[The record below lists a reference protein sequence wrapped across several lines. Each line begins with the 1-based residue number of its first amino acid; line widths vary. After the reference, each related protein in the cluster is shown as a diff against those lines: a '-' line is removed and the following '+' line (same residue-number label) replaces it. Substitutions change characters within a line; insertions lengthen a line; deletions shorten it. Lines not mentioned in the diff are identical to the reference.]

1 MKLFKILE
9 KESNKKK
16 IRKSDDYKFFNEN
29 KFELNKNPYFE
40 KYGEVSNIFDVICS
54 NIVICG
60 LQNKEKLDKI
70 IEEEYF
76 ASGERKIENIKN
88 EINERIIDLPY
99 LKVQN
104 IKVYIPFFNINT
116 NAIYS
121 LRSEQMSNEPYV
133 NLAENYSAFLTD
145 PFTTYGVD
153 IFDFLSTKLVRI
165 DECATAVAFY
175 HFDFN
180 AIFIINRQGSLDNVI
195 YLFDR
200 NIKHPNFNHIVDRI
214 RPVIKAYFDGNL
226 NDFIYL
232 LYKNSLI
239 SYNTFRK
246 ICKEKKL
253 WHF

>member
-88 EINERIIDLPY
+88 EINERR
-99 LKVQN
+99 K
-104 IKVYIPFFNINT
+104 KH
-116 NAIYS
+116 
-121 LRSEQMSNEPYV
+121 
-133 NLAENYSAFLTD
+133 
-145 PFTTYGVD
+145 
-153 IFDFLSTKLVRI
+153 DF
-165 DECATAVAFY
+165 
-175 HFDFN
+175 
-180 AIFIINRQGSLDNVI
+180 
-195 YLFDR
+195 
-200 NIKHPNFNHIVDRI
+200 
-214 RPVIKAYFDGNL
+214 
-226 NDFIYL
+226 
-232 LYKNSLI
+232 
-239 SYNTFRK
+239 
-246 ICKEKKL
+246 
-253 WHF
+253 